1 LKHDI
6 DTDGVEGRRDESGK
20 HPTVARDTDAL
31 HFRAL
36 VGSQT
41 YAIVTLD
48 LDLQL
53 LTWNAGA
60 ERLFG
65 ATAQQMVGKNLAVLL
80 TEVDAPLASLSES
93 IRRGETLELEAR
105 LRHDAGAII
114 DTYLTAT
121 PTRDHDGQIV
131 GTAMII
137 RDVSQAK
144 QLERRLR
151 DASQIEVIGRIAA
164 GIAHDINN
172 VLAIVQSYAEFVAA
186 GPLTSEQSQD
196 LRLAQEA
203 ASRGALLTHQ
213 LLNLGRRRELTPV
226 IGDLNDLVRGLDELL
241 RRSLGHAVTLST
253 RLSLSRLRVRSQP
266 GQVDQILL
274 NLVLNAR
281 DAMPSGGQLTIEV
294 RSAVVTPVHQ
304 LSSKLRPGSYAVL
317 AVSDSGHGM
326 DARTLARIF
335 EPLYTTKAPGRGS
348 GLGLSVVQETV
359 RELGGAIEVQSEL
372 EQGTTFEV
380 YLPIADEHP
389 DTEAPSET
397 VTGGPLTALI
407 VEDDPVLRGAM
418 RRMLKSS
425 GYTLLLAANGRE
437 AEDIARNYPGRI
449 DVLLSDLMLPGAAG
463 LDVIRRIQQLRPQLR
478 VVVVSGQQPPP
489 AEELGPHSFVAKPF
503 TGAQLLGALMEASHA
518 VSQPSQAAARGPRVL
533 VVDDD
538 EQLVASMVRLMKE
551 EELEATAAKSGL
563 HALQQLK
570 EAEFDVLVTD
580 QYMPGMEGVKLLE
593 IVAQQYPHVQRIL
606 FTAHASPD
614 VVLTA
619 VNRGRVAKVLL
630 KNMHPIHLRDEILA
644 VANEAMRLRLRAA
657 P

>member
-6 DTDGVEGRRDESGK
+6 DMDGVEGRRGESGK
-20 HPTVARDTDAL
+20 HPTVSRDTDAL

-48 LDLQL
+48 LDLRL

-80 TEVDAPLASLSES
+80 TEVDAPLASLSEG

-105 LRHDAGAII
+105 LRHDAGATI

-226 IGDLNDLVRGLDELL
+226 IGDLSDLVRGLDELL

-317 AVSDSGHGM
+317 AVSDSGLGM
-326 DARTLARIF
+326 DAQTLARIF

-359 RELGGAIEVQSEL
+359 RELGGAIEVQSKL
-372 EQGTTFEV
+372 GQGTTFEV

-389 DTEAPSET
+389 DAEAPSET

-437 AEDIARNYPGRI
+437 AEEIARNHPGRI
-449 DVLLSDLMLPGAAG
+449 DVLLSDLLLPGAAG
-463 LDVIRRIQQLRPQLR
+463 LDVIKRIQQLRPQLR

-489 AEELGPHSFVAKPF
+489 AEEIGAHSFVAKPF
-503 TGAQLLGALMEASHA
+503 TGAQLLGALMEASNA
-518 VSQPSQAAARGPRVL
+518 VKQPSQAAARAPRVL

-551 EELEATAAKSGL
+551 EDLEATAAKSGL

-593 IVAQQYPHVQRIL
+593 LVAQQYPHVQRIL

-614 VVLTA
+614 VVLSA